1 MSRDNDSYGLTTLRS
16 RHVRVAAGAKRVR
29 LNFRGKSGVDHAVT
43 IDDRRLARAI
53 KRCRDLPGE
62 SLPVHS
68 DDVNDYLREATGG
81 DFSAKDFRTW
91 AASVTCATELALLG
105 AAATAS
111 EAQSNV
117 ATALAI
123 TAKRLGNTPAVC
135 RKAYVHPAILEHY
148 LDELRIDL
156 PFPRASKATRGRHDD
171 ERRVLAFLD
180 RENLHDEVSVTID
193 KLERS
198 VKARKSKA

>member
-53 KRCRDLPGE
+53 KRCRDLPG
-62 SLPVHS
+62 
-68 DDVNDYLREATGG
+68 DYLREATGG

-193 KLERS
+193 KLERA